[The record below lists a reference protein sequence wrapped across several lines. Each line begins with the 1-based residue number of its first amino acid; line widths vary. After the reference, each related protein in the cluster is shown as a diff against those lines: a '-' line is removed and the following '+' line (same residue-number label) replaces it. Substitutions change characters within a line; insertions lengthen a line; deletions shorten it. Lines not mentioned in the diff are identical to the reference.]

1 MVVKADESTDP
12 VPTVYSELH
21 SGRVRHVGVTCVIRQ
36 LILCILTTAAGANLN
51 LAKIMYVLRLTY
63 LSITKLFEAALR
75 FC

>member
-36 LILCILTTAAGANLN
+36 LILCILTTAAGANLKTWLRLCTCYN
-51 LAKIMYVLRLTY
+51 LLTY
-63 LSITKLFEAALR
+63 L
-75 FC
+75 